1 MCVDSSLYF
10 IECLD
15 FDGANIVNILEMF
28 PSINMV
34 NSSHFLFI
42 QEHVIE
48 FWQEVM
54 DALGPNI
61 KIAVVEGGIRV
72 EDVRVEEVK
81 VKDVKE
87 SKPMATVFCHFGT

>member
-1 MCVDSSLYF
+1 
-10 IECLD
+10 
-15 FDGANIVNILEMF
+15 
-28 PSINMV
+28 
-34 NSSHFLFI
+34 
-42 QEHVIE
+42 
-48 FWQEVM
+48 M

-61 KIAVVEGGIRV
+61 KIAVGKGGIRV

>member
-1 MCVDSSLYF
+1 
-10 IECLD
+10 
-15 FDGANIVNILEMF
+15 
-28 PSINMV
+28 MV